1 MERRSFFGWMGKIAL
16 VVGSGYLLGHTE
28 VPEIDPNERLNSK
41 KPGERP
47 MRMNARACRDYR
59 MISADRSMV
68 FDREI
73 LNT

>member
-28 VPEIDPNERLNSK
+28 LPNINSDAQNF
-41 KPGERP
+41 PNRQGERP
-47 MRMNARACRDYR
+47 MRMNGRACRDFR

-73 LNT
+73 FNS